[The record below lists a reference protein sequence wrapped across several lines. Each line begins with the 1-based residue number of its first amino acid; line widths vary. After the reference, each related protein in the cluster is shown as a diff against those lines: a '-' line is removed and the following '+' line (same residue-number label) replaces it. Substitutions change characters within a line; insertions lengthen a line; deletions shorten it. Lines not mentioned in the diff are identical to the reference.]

1 MGTSL
6 FLKGGGE
13 QNGLYENLVHHVGRW
28 ALLLQFLFHE
38 VHVGRGVLEKLVVAF
53 AEVVETVVA
62 VFVRHK
68 PVFRTFAVAGKLE
81 LTFAA
86 LLGQAAV
93 LEAGKL
99 VLLLGIH
106 HFGDGLVVE
115 VAQSVLGIDEVV
127 ARVDIA
133 IELHHPRVAALFGQR
148 AESRCL
154 SHPVGEGGV
163 EDLDEVFAHIVP
175 HPLIENGAEEVTPL
189 LGRDGE
195 VGQSCGIALH
205 AGGEGEAVGA
215 LHGALHNG
223 GELDV
228 VAIDA
233 FEEVVELEGVVGVE
247 VVDHRQRVPFHA
259 VLVEQVD
266 APHHLAEGGTVARRP
281 AIFVVELLRPIDG
294 DAHEEVVFLE
304 EAAPLVGEQ
313 RGIGLNTVVD
323 GAAAGVGALEFQGTP
338 IEGDRTHERF
348 ATMPGEEYFG
358 GGLSFDVFLDELL
371 QQFVRQHL
379 LPGVVVEFVLF

>member
-1 MGTSL
+1 MV
-6 FLKGGGE
+6 E
-13 QNGLYENLVHHVGRW
+13 QNGLHKNLVHHVGRR
-28 ALLLQFLFHE
+28 ALLLQFLLHE
-38 VHVGRGVLEKLVVAF
+38 VHVGRGVLEKLVVPP
-53 AEVVETVVA
+53 AEVVEAVLA

-68 PVFRTFAVAGKLE
+68 SVFRTFTVAGKLKSA
-81 LTFAA
+81 FAA

-127 ARVDIA
+127 ARVDVSV
-133 IELHHPRVAALFGQR
+133 ELHHPRVAALFGQR
-148 AESRCL
+148 AEARCL
-154 SHPVGEGGV
+154 SHPVGQGGV

-175 HPLIENGAEEVTPL
+175 HPLIEDGAEEATPL

-195 VGQSCGIALH
+195 VGQSCRIALH
-205 AGGEGEAVGA
+205 AGGEGEPVGA

-228 VAIDA
+228 VATDA
-233 FEEVVELEGVVGVE
+233 FEEVVEVEGVVGVE
-247 VVDHRQRVPFHA
+247 VIDHRQRIPFHT

-266 APHHLAEGGTVARRP
+266 APHHLAEGGAATGRA
-281 AIFVVELLRPIDG
+281 AIFVVKLLRAVDG

-313 RGIGLNTVVD
+313 RGVGLNTVVD
-323 GAAAGVGALEFQGTP
+323 GAAAGVGALEFQGTL
-338 IEGDRTHERF
+338 IEGDGAHERF
-348 ATMPGEEYFG
+348 AAVPSEEHFG

>member
-1 MGTSL
+1 M
-6 FLKGGGE
+6 
-13 QNGLYENLVHHVGRW
+13 
-28 ALLLQFLFHE
+28 
-38 VHVGRGVLEKLVVAF
+38 
-53 AEVVETVVA
+53 
-62 VFVRHK
+62 
-68 PVFRTFAVAGKLE
+68 
-81 LTFAA
+81 
-86 LLGQAAV
+86 
-93 LEAGKL
+93 
-99 VLLLGIH
+99 
-106 HFGDGLVVE
+106 
-115 VAQSVLGIDEVV
+115 LGIDEVV

-133 IELHHPRVAALFGQR
+133 IEFHHPRVAALFGQR
-148 AESRCL
+148 AESWCL

-163 EDLDEVFAHIVP
+163 EDLDEVFAHILS
-175 HPLIENGAEEVTPL
+175 HPLIENSTEEVTPL

-205 AGGEGEAVGA
+205 AGGEGETVGA

-247 VVDHRQRVPFHA
+247 VVDHRQRIPFHA

-266 APHHLAEGGTVARRP
+266 APHHLAEGGTATRRA

-348 ATMPGEEYFG
+348 AAVPGEEYFG
-358 GGLSFDVFLDELL
+358 GGLSFYVFLDELL